1 MNFNQ
6 EENDANE
13 IARLTINLHKII
25 DSAVSENYFGVQE
38 LEIIQNQMN
47 DLIKQG
53 IFWIEQNNSKRFIY
67 DLKNFT
73 LWLCEYCEQITGE
86 KWDNNAGG

>member
-6 EENDANE
+6 EESGDDE
-13 IARLTINLHKII
+13 IVRLTRDLHKII

-38 LEIIQNQMN
+38 LEIIQDRMGN
-47 DLIKQG
+47 LIKQG
-53 IFWIEQNNSKRFIY
+53 MFWIEQDNPKRFIY

-73 LWLCEYCEQITGE
+73 LWLCEYCEQISGE
-86 KWDNNAGG
+86 GDE